1 MLLSVLQYRC
11 LDLAI
16 YTDLFNLITGA
27 GNGTVTYDFL
37 QILKKFFEINNSLLR
52 RFDTIAVR
60 IVLRNFS

>member
-16 YTDLFNLITGA
+16 YTDLFTLIIGA